1 MGAVPALSEI
11 PDLRSEIDRKAFE
24 QLERLAGQL
33 ESGKINQA
41 MFNTGVQTVWQCVSG
56 LASEWVIDTITE
68 VKDMWIENEL
78 LDLRLFYCPAEGAIM
93 LIRKL
98 GEGSLALRSLPTGR
112 KMDWDFEKTTNPS
125 REALLKQNQ
134 VEQMLVGKGFNR
146 ITKESV

>member
-1 MGAVPALSEI
+1 MSAVPALSEI

-33 ESGKINQA
+33 EAGKINQA

-68 VKDMWIENEL
+68 VKDMWVENEL
-78 LDLRLFYCPAEGAIM
+78 RDLRLFYCPAEGVII
-93 LIRKL
+93 LNRKL
-98 GEGSLALRSLPTGR
+98 GEGKLALSSLPTSR

-125 REALLKQNQ
+125 RDALLKQNE
-134 VEQMLVGKGFNR
+134 VEQMLVRKGFNR
-146 ITKESV
+146 I